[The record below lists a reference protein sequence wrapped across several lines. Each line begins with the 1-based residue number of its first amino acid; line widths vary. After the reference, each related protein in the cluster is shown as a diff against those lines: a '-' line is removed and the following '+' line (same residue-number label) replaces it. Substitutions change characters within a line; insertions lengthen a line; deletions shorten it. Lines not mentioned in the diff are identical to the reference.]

1 MPFLFFSVIY
11 YVQTTHLLVSTYLE
25 GVIVVSFEHWTTS
38 LRVGGKTL
46 RTEDSHGGAKL

>member
-11 YVQTTHLLVSTYLE
+11 YVQATHLLVSTYLE
-25 GVIVVSFEHWTTS
+25 GVIVVSFEHWIT

-46 RTEDSHGGAKL
+46 RTEGSHGE